1 MASTLDLVFL
11 WHMHQPDYRAP
22 DTGEYVLPWVYL
34 HATKDY
40 TDMVAHLERHPGV
53 RAVVNFVPILLDQ
66 LEDYAAQIAGGPL
79 RDPLLRLLVN
89 PAPEALTLA
98 EKRAA
103 IAACFR
109 ANHARVI
116 APFPPYL
123 KLHALQEIVLGS
135 GEGESSDVALDY
147 LAGSYFSDLV
157 TWYHLGWIG
166 ETQRQADP
174 FIAALMDQGA
184 GYALA
189 DRQKLLATIGKLI
202 AELVP
207 RYRALADAGRIEL
220 STTPHAHPIAPLLLS
235 FNSAREALPDIPL
248 PVSGA
253 YPGGQARLERH
264 LSAALASHRARF
276 GEAPRG
282 IWPAEGAVSGPALA
296 CLSAAGAQ
304 WVATGEAVLVNTLAA
319 AGQTYERARDLY
331 RPWVD
336 ESGVRIF
343 FRDDRLSDLIGFEYS
358 QWHGQDAVQHFMG
371 ELIQIRDAAPAHDTP
386 LVCVMLDG
394 ENAWEYYPY
403 NAWHFFED
411 LYNALEA
418 QPSIRTRTLS
428 TALVQ
433 HAARSAALPPLV
445 AGSWVYGT
453 LSTWV
458 GNADKNRAWD
468 LLVNAKQR
476 YDELAADLLADPPR
490 AARAEALLTTLEGSD
505 WFWWLGDD
513 NPPAAVAN
521 FEALFRRNLRAFYA
535 ALGLPTPLE
544 LDQPLSRG
552 GGAPET
558 GGTMR
563 RSGLD

>member
-53 RAVVNFVPILLDQ
+53 RGVVNFVPILLDQ
-66 LEDYAAQIAGGPL
+66 LEDYAAQIAGGQL

-89 PAPEALTLA
+89 PAPEALTRTQ
-98 EKRAA
+98 KRAA

-116 APFPPYL
+116 APFPAYL
-123 KLHALQEIVLGS
+123 KLYALQELVLGPAG
-135 GEGESSDVALDY
+135 GECCDDALDY

-184 GYALA
+184 GYSLA
-189 DRQKLLATIGKLI
+189 DRQQLLATIGQLL

-207 RYRALADAGRIEL
+207 RYRTLAEAGRIEL

-235 FNSAREALPDIPL
+235 FNSAREALPDIAL
-248 PVSGA
+248 PVSGT

-264 LSAALASHRARF
+264 LSAALASHQARF

-304 WVATGEAVLVNTLAA
+304 WVATGEAVLVNTLGA

-336 ESGVRIF
+336 ESGVRVF

-411 LYNALEA
+411 LYNALES
-418 QPSIRTRTLS
+418 QPSIRTHTLS
-428 TALVQ
+428 TALAQ
-433 HAARSAALPPLV
+433 HAARSAALPPVV

-468 LLVNAKQR
+468 LLVSAKQR

-521 FEALFRRNLRAFYA
+521 FEALFRCNLRAFYA
-535 ALGLPTPLE
+535 ALDLPPPSE

-563 RSGLD
+563 RSGLE

>member
-336 ESGVRIF
+336 ESGVRVF

>member
-304 WVATGEAVLVNTLAA
+304 WVATGEAVLVNTLVA

-428 TALVQ
+428 TALAQ

>member
-1 MASTLDLVFL
+1 MATALDLVFL

-22 DTGEYVLPWVYL
+22 ESGEYVLPWAYL

-40 TDMVAHLERHPGV
+40 TDMVGHLERHPEL
-53 RAVVNFVPILLDQ
+53 RAVINFVPILLDQ
-66 LEDYAAQIAGGPL
+66 LEDYAGQIATGSL
-79 RDPLLRLLVN
+79 RDPLLRLLVH
-89 PAPEALTLA
+89 PAPDGLTRA

-103 IAACFR
+103 LAACFR
-109 ANHARVI
+109 VNHARAI
-116 APFPPYL
+116 APFPAYQ
-123 KLHALQEIVLGS
+123 KLYALQEIILDPGAA
-135 GEGESSDVALDY
+135 EPDDDALDY
-147 LAGSYFSDLV
+147 LSGSYFCDLA
-157 TWYHLGWIG
+157 TWYHLAWIG
-166 ETQRQADP
+166 ETERQANP
-174 FIAALMDQGA
+174 VIAALMALGA
-184 GYALA
+184 GYSLA
-189 DRQKLLATIGKLI
+189 DRQNLLATIGKLL

-235 FNSAREALPDIPL
+235 FSSARESQPDASLPAG
-248 PVSGA
+248 GA

-264 LSAALASHRARF
+264 LSAAFGSHLARF
-276 GEAPRG
+276 GRAPRG
-282 IWPAEGAVSGPALA
+282 VWPAEGAVSEPALA

-304 WVATGEAVLVNTLAA
+304 WVATGEAVLANTLTA

-336 ESGVRIF
+336 PRGMRVF

-358 QWHGQDAVQHFMG
+358 KWHGQDAVAHFMG
-371 ELIQIRDAAPAHDTP
+371 ELAQIMAAAPADDTP
-386 LVCVMLDG
+386 LVCVVLDG
-394 ENAWEYYPY
+394 ENAWDYYPY
-403 NAWHFFED
+403 NAWHFFEH
-411 LYNALEA
+411 LYTALAA

-428 TALVQ
+428 TALTQ
-433 HAARSAALPPLV
+433 HAARSVALPPVV

-458 GNADKNRAWD
+458 GEADKNRAWE
-468 LLVNAKQR
+468 LLVCAKQR
-476 YDELAADLLADPPR
+476 YDEQAADLQRDPAR

-505 WFWWLGDD
+505 WFWWLGED

-521 FEALFRRNLRAFYA
+521 FETLFRHNLRALYH
-535 ALGLPTPLE
+535 ALELTPPTE

-552 GGAPET
+552 SGAPAA

-563 RSGLD
+563 RSVLD

>member
-123 KLHALQEIVLGS
+123 KLYSLQEIVLGS

-184 GYALA
+184 GYSLA

-304 WVATGEAVLVNTLAA
+304 WVATGEAVLVNTLVA

-336 ESGVRIF
+336 ESGVRVF

-428 TALVQ
+428 TALAQ

>member
-53 RAVVNFVPILLDQ
+53 RGVVNFVPILLDQ
-66 LEDYAAQIAGGPL
+66 LEDYAAQIAGGQL

-89 PAPEALTLA
+89 PAPEALTRA

-123 KLHALQEIVLGS
+123 KLYALQEIVLGS
-135 GEGESSDVALDY
+135 GEGESSDDALGY
-147 LAGSYFSDLV
+147 LAGSYFGDLV

-184 GYALA
+184 GYSLA
-189 DRQKLLATIGKLI
+189 DRQNLLATIGKLL

-207 RYRALADAGRIEL
+207 RYRALAEAGRIEL

-235 FNSAREALPDIPL
+235 FNSAREALPDMPL

-264 LSAALASHRARF
+264 LSAALASHQARF

-336 ESGVRIF
+336 ESGVRVF

-358 QWHGQDAVQHFMG
+358 HWHGQDAVQHFMG

-411 LYNALEA
+411 LYNALES
-418 QPSIRTRTLS
+418 QPSIHTHTLS
-428 TALVQ
+428 TALAQ
-433 HAARSAALPPLV
+433 HAARSAALPPVV

-468 LLVNAKQR
+468 LLVSAKQR
-476 YDELAADLLADPPR
+476 YDELAAGLLADPPR

-521 FEALFRRNLRAFYA
+521 FEALFRCNLRALYA
-535 ALGLPTPLE
+535 ALDLAPPLA

-563 RSGLD
+563 RSGLA

>member
-304 WVATGEAVLVNTLAA
+304 WVATGEAVLVNTLVA

>member
-22 DTGEYVLPWVYL
+22 DTGEYVLPWGYL

-386 LVCVMLDG
+386 LGCVMLDG